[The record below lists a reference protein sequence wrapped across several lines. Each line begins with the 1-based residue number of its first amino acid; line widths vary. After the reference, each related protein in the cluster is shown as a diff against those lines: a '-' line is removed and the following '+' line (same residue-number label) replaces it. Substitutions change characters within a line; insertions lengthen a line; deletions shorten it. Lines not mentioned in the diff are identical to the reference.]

1 EKNALWSFGMI
12 LYTLDRLYKVTERH
26 AKESGEWQSLHAD
39 ILDLANPKLAVHYKL
54 HISARMVQVLPTFLQ
69 EFDHCSD
76 HSWSMGLKEVYCKE
90 DRRVQRHIP
99 RKVQKH
105 VANNA
110 RKEKRVP

>member
-1 EKNALWSFGMI
+1 MI

-69 EFDHCSD
+69 EFDHCS
-76 HSWSMGLKEVYCKE
+76 GLFCRLEYQTQMRIPLTCAFISVF
-90 DRRVQRHIP
+90 DIHGIVQLFSSLI
-99 RKVQKH
+99 
-105 VANNA
+105 
-110 RKEKRVP
+110 